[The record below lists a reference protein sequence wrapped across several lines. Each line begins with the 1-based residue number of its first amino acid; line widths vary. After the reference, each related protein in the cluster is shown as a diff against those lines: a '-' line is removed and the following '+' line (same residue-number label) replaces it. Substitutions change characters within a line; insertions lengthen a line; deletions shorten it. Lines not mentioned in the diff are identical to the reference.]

1 LSGLPKE
8 IQKLVNLLVRLPN
21 FGPKSSER
29 VALYF
34 LKSDIKFA
42 ESVAD
47 AILDL
52 KKNVRFCKVCQSFS
66 SDELCPVC
74 SDYSREKSLICVVE
88 DPLDVYAIERG
99 GFFRGVYHVL
109 HGAIDPINHIEPEE
123 LKIAE
128 LQARIEK
135 GDVSEVILA
144 TNPNAKG
151 ETTAIY
157 LEKLIKNF
165 PNVKISRIAY
175 GLPRGAEIEF
185 ADDLTIKAS
194 IQNRNDLN

>member
-1 LSGLPKE
+1 MTGLPKE
-8 IQKLVNLLVRLPN
+8 IQKLVNLLTRLPN

-34 LKSDIKFA
+34 LKSESDFA
-42 ESVAD
+42 KNVAN

-52 KKNVRFCKVCQSFS
+52 KNNVRLCRICQSFA
-66 SDELCPVC
+66 SDELCSIC
-74 SDYSREKSLICVVE
+74 EDSSRDKSIICVVE

-99 GFFRGVYHVL
+99 NFFGGVYHVL

-123 LKIAE
+123 LKISE
-128 LQARIEK
+128 LQIRVETEK
-135 GDVSEVILA
+135 ISEIILA

-157 LEKLIKNF
+157 LEKLFKNF
-165 PNVKISRIAY
+165 PNLKITRIAY

-185 ADDLTIKAS
+185 ADELTIKAS
-194 IQNRNDLN
+194 IQNRNVV